1 VDDVLHELGCPWPA
15 APPALAAW
23 LFGGTVPVSIA
34 LITMAWKLAGIPS
47 WRSRPVRSACSWELT
62 SAPST
67 ATPSTA
73 PISRLVLAAD
83 AAIPERSGG
92 TADSAAEVIGTT
104 VAPIPMP
111 VTASAAASCAKR
123 GLGLM
128 VTAVSSR
135 PVPNTAQPRKTDQR
149 DPAATVHRPA
159 STR

>member
-1 VDDVLHELGCPWPA
+1 MDA
-15 APPALAAW
+15 AD
-23 LFGGTVPVSIA
+23 GV
-34 LITMAWKLAGIPS
+34 
-47 WRSRPVRSACSWELT
+47 
-62 SAPST
+62 

-104 VAPIPMP
+104 VAPTPMP

-135 PVPNTAQPRKTDQR
+135 PAPNTAQPVTTDQR
-149 DPAATVHRPA
+149 DPAVTVHRPA
-159 STR
+159 STEVRVISAVIGRKISAIW